1 VGSPSVDDLRD
12 EQRRLRCV
20 RFIVD
25 LTTSVLMQGDLARRE
40 GEALVAATR
49 ARILDLFPGREETYE
64 ILYARRFATLL
75 EGCTRR
81 DAAESQNR
89 VLPFRRRDEE

>member
-1 VGSPSVDDLRD
+1 
-12 EQRRLRCV
+12 
-20 RFIVD
+20 
-25 LTTSVLMQGDLARRE
+25 MQGDLARHE
-40 GEALVAATR
+40 GDELVAATR

-81 DAAESQNR
+81 EVPEFRNR
-89 VLPFRRRDEE
+89 VLPFRRREGE